1 MKYVIICL
9 AACLMFASAAFA
21 DSSAELYARNCK
33 GCHGIDGS
41 KVAMGMTRPLNS
53 LSMDEVKTALD
64 GYKAGTYG
72 GAKKGMME
80 RVVKPLSEEDI
91 EALAAH
97 IDGL

>member
-1 MKYVIICL
+1 
-9 AACLMFASAAFA
+9 
-21 DSSAELYARNCK
+21 
-33 GCHGIDGS
+33 
-41 KVAMGMTRPLNS
+41 
-53 LSMDEVKTALD
+53 MDEVKAALD

-91 EALAAH
+91 EALATH